1 MTNIVGVAA
10 AAAAI
15 DAAPAATDWAAFL
28 GRLHPLVL
36 HLPIGLLAGWWL
48 VELLAVGMREAGVR
62 RARTLLLAATAFSAV
77 LATGSGWLL
86 AEEGSHAGGAL
97 QWHRWL
103 GIALAAVLV
112 ASLAGQ
118 WLAGGRRPAAA
129 ATLRLGGLLLAT
141 ALTAATGH
149 LGGTMTHGRGHLV
162 RHAPPTL
169 RGWLERADTLVAGGD
184 AAARGAATE
193 ADADADA
200 PVAITRD
207 PATADDL
214 SLTLVALETH
224 CVRCHGE
231 ESAKSG
237 LRLDTAGGIGSVLTP
252 GNAPESELF
261 RRVTLAAAHPDFM
274 PPDRGAMDDSQI
286 AALRRWI
293 NAGASLE
300 SVARREAAARSE
312 AAARTAS
319 LEAVAT
325 ASGSLLVPLPG
336 GDLRV
341 DLARG
346 GGGGTITPARLAA
359 LEPVAGRIVE
369 LSLAGT
375 AADPGLAAAEALP
388 TLPRAVAV
396 RLERSGLEPAALTA
410 ILGRVPAVR
419 RLNAHGSRL
428 DASSLPVLGS
438 LVALEELFIAGTPL
452 EADPGREA
460 VVAALPGVHVVGS
473 LALPTDP
480 LADLPAF
487 PPDTEG
493 DVTP

>member
-1 MTNIVGVAA
+1 MTGIVGFVGSVAA
-10 AAAAI
+10 AA

-48 VELLAVGMREAGVR
+48 VELLAMVVREAGVR
-62 RARTLLLAATAFSAV
+62 RARTLLLAATACSAV

-86 AEEGSHAGGAL
+86 AEEGAHAGGAL

-118 WLAGGRRPAAA
+118 WLPGDRRPAAA

-169 RGWLERADTLVAGGD
+169 RAWLERVDTLVAGTG
-184 AAARGAATE
+184 GAAGA

-200 PVAITRD
+200 AVAITGD
-207 PATADDL
+207 PAAADDL

-224 CVRCHGE
+224 CVRCHGA
-231 ESAKSG
+231 ESAKAG

-261 RRVTLAAAHPDFM
+261 RRVTLAPAHPDFM
-274 PPDRGAMDDSQI
+274 PPDRGAMDESQV

-293 NAGASLE
+293 NDGAALE
-300 SVARREAAARSE
+300 SVARREAAARE
-312 AAARTAS
+312 QAATETAS
-319 LEAVAT
+319 LEAVAA

-346 GGGGTITPARLAA
+346 GGVVTAARLLA

-369 LSLAGT
+369 LSLAGV
-375 AADPGLAAAEALP
+375 AAEPGLAAAEALP
-388 TLPRAVAV
+388 VLPRAASL
-396 RLERSGLEPAALTA
+396 RIERSDLEPAAVTA
-410 ILGRVPAVR
+410 ILRRVPALR

-428 DASSLPVLGS
+428 DASSLTVLGS

-452 EADPGREA
+452 EADPGRAA
-460 VVAALPGVHVVGS
+460 VAAALPGVRVVGS
-473 LALPTDP
+473 LALPADP

-487 PPDTEG
+487 PPDAEG
-493 DVTP
+493 DVAP